1 MMPCKSSVFGC
12 DVNDDARSMNQH
24 FSDILQSV
32 SLQWPIALLLIVF
45 PLGLGVWLIRYPGA
59 RWVSSISILTGLILI
74 VIGLSRPMMQ
84 GYEPAPLDQ
93 VILVID
99 SSASMRASDVAPS
112 RIDVAKQIARAFI
125 EALPA
130 HANLGLV
137 GMAANA
143 SVLQAP
149 TRQRD
154 QLEQALERLS
164 LQPGSALG
172 SGIILAT
179 AQVLPEAA
187 IDVER
192 LTGGS
197 SRRSSI
203 PGSPSA
209 PTSPSATPSPATPPS
224 QTTPPLQ
231 ATPPSPSATTAPS
244 ASTPTAPSLQN
255 NEAFLHPQT
264 PVEPG
269 SRENAVI
276 VVLADG
282 DSNIGPAPLEMAAI
296 ARLWGLRIYSIG
308 IGTAAGSVLRSEGIA
323 ARVRLEDKQ
332 LRAVASSTGAEYF
345 AIEDQSAIKQI
356 FASLSGRIGL
366 KKKNRIEVTQW
377 FGLLGGLLVL
387 AGALMNVARQGRI
400 L

>member
-1 MMPCKSSVFGC
+1 
-12 DVNDDARSMNQH
+12 MNQH

-187 IDVER
+187 IDVES

>member
-1 MMPCKSSVFGC
+1 
-12 DVNDDARSMNQH
+12 MNQH

-224 QTTPPLQ
+224 QTTPPSQ

-387 AGALMNVARQGRI
+387 AGALNVARQGRI

>member
-1 MMPCKSSVFGC
+1 MPCKSYAFGC

>member
-1 MMPCKSSVFGC
+1 
-12 DVNDDARSMNQH
+12 MNQH

-154 QLEQALERLS
+154 QALERLS

-244 ASTPTAPSLQN
+244 ATTPTAPSLQN

-345 AIEDQSAIKQI
+345 AVEDQSAIKQI

>member
-1 MMPCKSSVFGC
+1 
-12 DVNDDARSMNQH
+12 MNQH

-209 PTSPSATPSPATPPS
+209 PTSPSAT
-224 QTTPPLQ
+224 
-231 ATPPSPSATTAPS
+231 TAPS

>member
-1 MMPCKSSVFGC
+1 
-12 DVNDDARSMNQH
+12 MNQH

-209 PTSPSATPSPATPPS
+209 PTSPSATPSPTTPPS

>member
-1 MMPCKSSVFGC
+1 
-12 DVNDDARSMNQH
+12 MNQH

-224 QTTPPLQ
+224 QTTPPSQ

-366 KKKNRIEVTQW
+366 KKKNRVEVTQW

>member
-1 MMPCKSSVFGC
+1 
-12 DVNDDARSMNQH
+12 
-24 FSDILQSV
+24 
-32 SLQWPIALLLIVF
+32 
-45 PLGLGVWLIRYPGA
+45 
-59 RWVSSISILTGLILI
+59 
-74 VIGLSRPMMQ
+74 MMQ

-224 QTTPPLQ
+224 QTTPP
-231 ATPPSPSATTAPS
+231 SPSATTAPS
-244 ASTPTAPSLQN
+244 TSTPTAPSLQN

>member
-1 MMPCKSSVFGC
+1 
-12 DVNDDARSMNQH
+12 MNQH

>member
-1 MMPCKSSVFGC
+1 
-12 DVNDDARSMNQH
+12 MNQH

-282 DSNIGPAPLEMAAI
+282 DTNIGPAPLEMAAI

>member
-1 MMPCKSSVFGC
+1 
-12 DVNDDARSMNQH
+12 MNQH

-244 ASTPTAPSLQN
+244 ASTPTTPSLQN

>member
-1 MMPCKSSVFGC
+1 
-12 DVNDDARSMNQH
+12 MNQH

-74 VIGLSRPMMQ
+74 VIGLSRPIMQ

-282 DSNIGPAPLEMAAI
+282 DTNIGPAPLEMAAI

>member
-1 MMPCKSSVFGC
+1 
-12 DVNDDARSMNQH
+12 MNQH

-125 EALPA
+125 EALRA

-179 AQVLPEAA
+179 AQVLPEAL
-187 IDVER
+187 ER
-192 LTGGS
+192 
-197 SRRSSI
+197 
-203 PGSPSA
+203 SP
-209 PTSPSATPSPATPPS
+209 
-224 QTTPPLQ
+224 
-231 ATPPSPSATTAPS
+231 
-244 ASTPTAPSLQN
+244 
-255 NEAFLHPQT
+255 E
-264 PVEPG
+264 
-269 SRENAVI
+269 
-276 VVLADG
+276 
-282 DSNIGPAPLEMAAI
+282 
-296 ARLWGLRIYSIG
+296 
-308 IGTAAGSVLRSEGIA
+308 
-323 ARVRLEDKQ
+323 
-332 LRAVASSTGAEYF
+332 
-345 AIEDQSAIKQI
+345 
-356 FASLSGRIGL
+356 
-366 KKKNRIEVTQW
+366 
-377 FGLLGGLLVL
+377 
-387 AGALMNVARQGRI
+387 
-400 L
+400 

>member
-1 MMPCKSSVFGC
+1 
-12 DVNDDARSMNQH
+12 MNQH

-345 AIEDQSAIKQI
+345 AVEDQSAIKQI

>member
-1 MMPCKSSVFGC
+1 
-12 DVNDDARSMNQH
+12 MNQH

-209 PTSPSATPSPATPPS
+209 PTSPSATPSPTTPPS

-345 AIEDQSAIKQI
+345 AVEDQSAIKQI

>member
-1 MMPCKSSVFGC
+1 
-12 DVNDDARSMNQH
+12 MNQH

-224 QTTPPLQ
+224 QTTPPSQ

-345 AIEDQSAIKQI
+345 AVEDQSAIKQI

>member
-1 MMPCKSSVFGC
+1 
-12 DVNDDARSMNQH
+12 MNQH

-209 PTSPSATPSPATPPS
+209 PTSPSGTPSPATPPS
-224 QTTPPLQ
+224 QTTPPSQ

>member
-1 MMPCKSSVFGC
+1 
-12 DVNDDARSMNQH
+12 MNQH

-59 RWVSSISILTGLILI
+59 RWVSSISMLTGLILI

-209 PTSPSATPSPATPPS
+209 PTSPSATPSPTTPPS

>member
-1 MMPCKSSVFGC
+1 
-12 DVNDDARSMNQH
+12 MNQH

-224 QTTPPLQ
+224 QTTPPSQ

-276 VVLADG
+276 VVIADG

-345 AIEDQSAIKQI
+345 AVEDQSAIKQI

>member
-1 MMPCKSSVFGC
+1 
-12 DVNDDARSMNQH
+12 MNQH

-32 SLQWPIALLLIVF
+32 SLQWPIGLLLIVF

-224 QTTPPLQ
+224 QTTPPSQ

>member
-1 MMPCKSSVFGC
+1 
-12 DVNDDARSMNQH
+12 MNQH

-59 RWVSSISILTGLILI
+59 RRVSSISILTGLILI

-224 QTTPPLQ
+224 Q

>member
-1 MMPCKSSVFGC
+1 
-12 DVNDDARSMNQH
+12 MNQH

-45 PLGLGVWLIRYPGA
+45 PLGLGVWLIRHPGA

>member
-1 MMPCKSSVFGC
+1 
-12 DVNDDARSMNQH
+12 MNQH

-224 QTTPPLQ
+224 QTTPPSQ